1 MDESMDLSEVRS
13 GSLGEKRPLEDGGE
27 RDLGNKKARGGGGVD
42 GLAVNVKKVA
52 GIVLVLATVA
62 EMRGGRKPTPVEVKM
77 MVEAREKLAEICEEF
92 APKAVF
98 PREAFGTIIEDLGLN
113 RLRETKLG
121 IRPPKMSI
129 AEKLELTKQKMEKS
143 DLFPIHS
150 ATYAPRVAESRAT
163 SHAVRTFPSGKADH
177 VPNSSVS
184 FQHHSA
190 VVHASPVSNSRTLP
204 YQLPTSEIRPGGSSV
219 LAGSHL
225 GRNSTVLPIPQDGR
239 PHIRSDEISTA
250 KPAGDHGTSNTPTW
264 SIQSQSVSFA
274 KAGSDKGSAHLTN
287 INHHVRHRM
296 NFVQSPVVGTH
307 NEIGKIVQKIL
318 QSHLPERV
326 TWTPPSRDY
335 MNKALTCQ
343 MCKGMINEVDTALV
357 CDACERGYHLR
368 CLHCNPKAICG
379 DEWHEW
385 HCAKCLAISN
395 GKPLPPKYGRVMR
408 NISMPKM
415 SSGMSGIQPFLEK
428 KVQSSDEKF
437 NQQLVT
443 AHGNSGS
450 QSVPSESMKINGIH
464 DCGIERSSL
473 EKCENKLAVV
483 AESNKPANSEGLTS
497 LSNHLQPIGNHQD
510 DNQKR
515 ILSTTDTFS
524 KIPELSHKVIKL
536 ECNPK
541 GEIKEDEKGVEQGNI
556 VKKNEICSPVGEE
569 EGSSSSSMHDVEWV
583 GDMLNKVDGK
593 SFYQSCCINGIV
605 YQLQD
610 YALFSSTGNNLMP
623 NKLQGMW
630 EDSKTNKKWVTVT
643 RCFFPGDLPVGVGRP
658 CAPESNEVY
667 ESNHETTLGA
677 GLIRGPCEV
686 LPPCKLSEERL
697 MQNRSWTTASDKPKP
712 LFLCKWFY
720 DEKKRLFRDV
730 TC

>member
-1 MDESMDLSEVRS
+1 MDEMAVDASMDVSEVRS
-13 GSLGEKRPLEDGGE
+13 GSLGEKRSLEDVIE
-27 RDLGNKKARGGGGVD
+27 RDLCNKKARGGSDRGMAFG
-42 GLAVNVKKVA
+42 VKKVA
-52 GIVLVLATVA
+52 EMVLVLATMA
-62 EMRGGRKPTPVEVKM
+62 EMRGGRKPTAVEVKM

-92 APKAVF
+92 APKAIF

-129 AEKLELTKQKMEKS
+129 AEKLQLTKQKMEKS
-143 DLFPIHS
+143 EVFPIHA
-150 ATYAPRVAESRAT
+150 ATYTPRVAESRST
-163 SHAVRTFPSGKADH
+163 SHSVRTFPSGKVDH
-177 VPNSSVS
+177 APVSSGS
-184 FQHHSA
+184 FQHQST

-204 YQLPTSEIRPGGSSV
+204 YQLPTSEIRPGGSNV
-219 LAGSHL
+219 LPGSHL
-225 GRNSTVLPIPQDGR
+225 GRNSTALPIPQGGR
-239 PHIRSDEISTA
+239 PHLRSEEISNA

-264 SIQSQSVSFA
+264 SVHSQSISFA
-274 KAGSDKGSAHLTN
+274 KPGSDKGSAHLTN

-307 NEIGKIVQKIL
+307 NEISKIVQKIL
-318 QSHLPERV
+318 QPHMAERV

-343 MCKGMINEVDTALV
+343 TCKGMINEVDTALV

-408 NISMPKM
+408 NISTPKM
-415 SSGMSGIQPFLEK
+415 SSGMSGVQPSLEK
-428 KVQSSDEKF
+428 KLQSSDEKF
-437 NQQLVT
+437 NQQLMT
-443 AHGNSGS
+443 ANSNPGS
-450 QSVPSESMKINGIH
+450 QSVPSEIMRDNNGSTDMKINGIRE
-464 DCGIERSSL
+464 CGIETSSS
-473 EKCENKLAVV
+473 EKCEKKL
-483 AESNKPANSEGLTS
+483 ESHKPANSEALNS
-497 LSNHLQPIGNHQD
+497 LSDHLQPTGNHQD
-510 DNQKR
+510 NNQEGM
-515 ILSTTDTFS
+515 LSTTDT
-524 KIPELSHKVIKL
+524 L

-541 GEIKEDEKGVEQGNI
+541 GEIREDEKGVEKGNM
-556 VKKNEICSPVGEE
+556 VKTSETCTQVGEE
-569 EGSSSSSMHDVEWV
+569 EGSSSNSMHDVEWV
-583 GDMLNKVDGK
+583 GGMLNEEDGK
-593 SFYQSCCINGIV
+593 SFYRSCCISGIV

-630 EDSKTNKKWVTVT
+630 EDSKTSKKWVTVT
-643 RCFFPGDLPVGVGRP
+643 RCFFPGDLPEGVGRP

-667 ESNHETTLGA
+667 ESNHETTLAA

-686 LPPCKLSEERL
+686 FPPCKLSEERV
-697 MQNRSWTTASDKPKP
+697 MQTRSWTTTSDKPKP

>member
-1 MDESMDLSEVRS
+1 MDEKAVDESMDLSEVRS
-13 GSLGEKRPLEDGGE
+13 GSLGEKRALEEGVFD
-27 RDLGNKKARGGGGVD
+27 RDLGNKKARGGGGD
-42 GLAVNVKKVA
+42 GGLAVDVKKVA
-52 GIVLVLATVA
+52 EMVLVLATMA
-62 EMRGGRKPTPVEVKM
+62 EMRGGRRPTAVEMKM
-77 MVEAREKLAEICEEF
+77 MVEAREKLADICEEF

-143 DLFPIHS
+143 EVFPIHA
-150 ATYAPRVAESRAT
+150 ATYTPRVAESRAT
-163 SHAVRTFPSGKADH
+163 SNAVRTFPSGKADH
-177 VPNSSVS
+177 VPNSSGS
-184 FQHHSA
+184 FQHHST

-204 YQLPTSEIRPGGSSV
+204 YQLPTSEVRPGGSNV
-219 LAGSHL
+219 LPGSHL
-225 GRNSTVLPIPQDGR
+225 GRNSTALPIPQGAR
-239 PHIRSDEISTA
+239 PHIRSDEISNA

-264 SIQSQSVSFA
+264 SAQSQSISFA
-274 KAGSDKGSAHLTN
+274 KPGSDKGSAHLTN

-318 QSHLPERV
+318 QPHMPERV

-335 MNKALTCQ
+335 MNKPLTCQ
-343 MCKGMINEVDTALV
+343 TCKGMINEVDTALV

-408 NISMPKM
+408 NISTPKM
-415 SSGMSGIQPFLEK
+415 SSGMSGGQPSLEK

-437 NQQLVT
+437 NQQLMT
-443 AHGNSGS
+443 ANGNSSS
-450 QSVPSESMKINGIH
+450 QSVPSESMRNNNGSTDKKINGI
-464 DCGIERSSL
+464 GKSSS
-473 EKCENKLAVV
+473 EKCENKLDIVS
-483 AESNKPANSEGLTS
+483 ESHKPANSEALTS
-497 LSNHLQPIGNHQD
+497 LSNHLQPVVNHQD

-515 ILSTTDTFS
+515 MLSTTDTVS
-524 KIPELSHKVIKL
+524 KLPEPSHKVTKL

-541 GEIKEDEKGVEQGNI
+541 GEIKEDEKGVEKGNM
-556 VKKNEICSPVGEE
+556 VKTSETCTPVGEE
-569 EGSSSSSMHDVEWV
+569 EGSSSSSMQDVEWV
-583 GDMLNKVDGK
+583 GDVLNEVDGK
-593 SFYQSCCINGIV
+593 SFYRSCCVSGIV

-630 EDSKTNKKWVTVT
+630 EDSKTSKKWVTVT
-643 RCFFPGDLPVGVGRP
+643 RCFFPGDLPEGVGRP

-667 ESNHETTLGA
+667 ESNHETT
-677 GLIRGPCEV
+677 
-686 LPPCKLSEERL
+686 
-697 MQNRSWTTASDKPKP
+697 
-712 LFLCKWFY
+712 FLKN
-720 DEKKRLFRDV
+720 E
-730 TC
+730 

>member
-1 MDESMDLSEVRS
+1 MDESMDLSEVIS
-13 GSLGEKRPLEDGGE
+13 ASLGEKRPLEDGVE
-27 RDLGNKKARGGGGVD
+27 RDLGNKKARGGGGD
-42 GLAVNVKKVA
+42 GGLAVNVKKVA
-52 GIVLVLATVA
+52 EIVLVLATMA
-62 EMRGGRKPTPVEVKM
+62 KMRGGRKPTAVEVKM

-143 DLFPIHS
+143 EVFPIHA
-150 ATYAPRVAESRAT
+150 ATYTPRVAEARAT
-163 SHAVRTFPSGKADH
+163 SNAVRTFPSGKADH
-177 VPNSSVS
+177 APNSSGS
-184 FQHHSA
+184 FQQHST
-190 VVHASPVSNSRTLP
+190 VVHAYPVSNSRSLP
-204 YQLPTSEIRPGGSSV
+204 YQLPTSEVRPVGSNV
-219 LAGSHL
+219 LPGSHL
-225 GRNSTVLPIPQDGR
+225 GRNSTALPISQGGR
-239 PHIRSDEISTA
+239 THIRSDEISNA

-264 SIQSQSVSFA
+264 SAQSQSISFA
-274 KAGSDKGSAHLTN
+274 KPGSDKGSTAHLTN

-318 QSHLPERV
+318 QPHMPERV

-343 MCKGMINEVDTALV
+343 TCKGMINEVDTALV

-408 NISMPKM
+408 NISTPKM
-415 SSGMSGIQPFLEK
+415 SSGMSGVQPSFEK

-437 NQQLVT
+437 NQQLMT
-443 AHGNSGS
+443 GNGNSGS
-450 QSVPSESMKINGIH
+450 QSVSSESMRNNDGSTDMKINGI
-464 DCGIERSSL
+464 GKTSS
-473 EKCENKLAVV
+473 EKCENKLDIVS
-483 AESNKPANSEGLTS
+483 ESSKPTS
-497 LSNHLQPIGNHQD
+497 LSNHED
-510 DNQKR
+510 DNQKSM
-515 ILSTTDTFS
+515 LSTADTFS
-524 KIPELSHKVIKL
+524 KVPELSHKV
-536 ECNPK
+536 ECNPR
-541 GEIKEDEKGVEQGNI
+541 GEIREDEKGVEKGNM
-556 VKKNEICSPVGEE
+556 VKTSETCTRDGEE
-569 EGSSSSSMHDVEWV
+569 EGSSSSSMRDVEWV
-583 GDMLNKVDGK
+583 GGVLNEIDGK
-593 SFYQSCCINGIV
+593 SFYRSCSISGIV

-630 EDSKTNKKWVTVT
+630 EDSKTSKKWVTVT
-643 RCFFPGDLPVGVGRP
+643 RCFFPGDLPEGVGRP

-667 ESNHETTLGA
+667 ESNHETTLAA

-686 LPPCKLSEERL
+686 LPPCKLSEERV
-697 MQNRSWTTASDKPKP
+697 MQTRSWNTTGDKPKP